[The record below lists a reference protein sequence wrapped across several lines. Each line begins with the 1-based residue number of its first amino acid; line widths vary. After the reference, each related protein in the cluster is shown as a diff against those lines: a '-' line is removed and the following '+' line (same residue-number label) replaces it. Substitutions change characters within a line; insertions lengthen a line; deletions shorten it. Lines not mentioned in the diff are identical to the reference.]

1 MTTTTTRTTRTTNT
15 STVGQSTRTATVD
28 GVVWWSLAACRRV
41 DPEIFYPLDLDP
53 RSDGVRAA
61 RRVCTGCPVLP
72 ECLADVLDSE
82 DPARRWGV
90 IGGTTPAER
99 AALFARTRQRADRAG
114 AVAA

>member
-1 MTTTTTRTTRTTNT
+1 MTTTST
-15 STVGQSTRTATVD
+15 STGESTRTSTVD
-28 GVVWWSLAACRRV
+28 GVVWSSLAACRQV

-53 RSDGVRAA
+53 RSHGVRAA

-90 IGGTTPAER
+90 IGGTTPDER
-99 AALFARTRQRADRAG
+99 AALFARTRPQNTRRG

>member
-1 MTTTTTRTTRTTNT
+1 M
-15 STVGQSTRTATVD
+15 RTATVD

-41 DPEIFYPLDLDP
+41 DPETFYPLDLDP
-53 RSDGVRAA
+53 CSDGVRTA
-61 RRVCTGCPVLP
+61 RQVCTGCPVLP

-90 IGGTTPAER
+90 IGGTTPDER
-99 AALFARTRQRADRAG
+99 AALFARIRQHPTRPG